1 MKPKFEP
8 RVLLLAS
15 LAVLALALVL
25 VGVFTFVSHRGGE
38 AGANATASVQ
48 ENVTGSQAPVRC
60 FVQGALA
67 GEMSFQD
74 CAARG
79 GSAAQL
85 EAKVEPVPPSA
96 PLRDPADAA
105 AIRADA
111 AAEGAA
117 PVREAP
123 ISGVARS
130 GQCLRFAPD
139 GWRGW
144 GGGYRGGGGH
154 GGGNGA
160 GIAAGVIG
168 GLLLGAIIANEAQRS
183 RGANYCARRFRSY
196 DPESGT
202 YLGRDGL
209 RHSCP

>member
-25 VGVFTFVSHRGGE
+25 VAVFTFVSHRGGE

-117 PVREAP
+117 PVSEAP

-139 GWRGW
+139 GWRGY
-144 GGGYRGGGGH
+144 GTSVSLSACVRVLFQGR
-154 GGGNGA
+154 
-160 GIAAGVIG
+160 
-168 GLLLGAIIANEAQRS
+168 
-183 RGANYCARRFRSY
+183 CALPGQAFYGRWADKTLRLTPGRVEISDDNAHFRTLI
-196 DPESGT
+196 DQ
-202 YLGRDGL
+202 DGQDC
-209 RHSCP
+209 SFPAM